1 MIKGTRPDI
10 LIVDDIA
17 HNHEVSSPSARAM
30 LKAMRDSLIFGTGT
44 IRVPDST
51 DIEDRVTSV
60 NILKQ
65 REEQDRIVWPN
76 EFTYI
81 HGRRGGKNWINNWY
95 SKLLNMPYET
105 VKANLDELQ
114 GTQQL
119 SIEGHDP
126 LFEAME
132 LHNARV
138 SAGKRAIRGMFEAT
152 PLPNFIERTQGPLK
166 AKDWEK

>member
-1 MIKGTRPDI
+1 MIKGVIADT
-10 LIVDDIA
+10 LIVDDIT
-17 HNHEVSSPSARAM
+17 HNTSPSARGM
-30 LKAMRDSLIFGTGT
+30 LESMRDSLVFGTGT
-44 IRVPDST
+44 MKVADFT
-51 DIEDRVTSV
+51 DIENRVTSV

-65 REEQDRIVWPN
+65 REEQDNVPWPN

-81 HGRRGGKNWINNWY
+81 HGRRGGKNWLNNWY
-95 SKLLNMPYET
+95 SKLINVPYET
-105 VKANLDELQ
+105 VKANLDDLQ
-114 GTQQL
+114 GTQQRT
-119 SIEGHDP
+119 IEGRDP

-152 PLPNFIERTQGPLK
+152 PLPNFIKRTQGPLK